1 MRNESN
7 AIEKVWN
14 FDDIRKNSL
23 KGNRGVDRSVT
34 NGISGAT
41 SAERYQATQRV
52 QPTFSSGTFNI
63 SGIIS
68 APLVDKARSLFKRTR
83 AWRAASSFVAE
94 DIGQMGLFRGQ
105 AGYLGQSSSS
115 HPTKSLSSRPPTRR
129 PLPLALSISI
139 MSGNIDMPRL
149 FELP

>member
-1 MRNESN
+1 MNS
-7 AIEKVWN
+7 IKEKNGVN
-14 FDDIRKNSL
+14 FAVGIRIS
-23 KGNRGVDRSVT
+23 RTMSV
-34 NGISGAT
+34 
-41 SAERYQATQRV
+41 EYYQVMQRV
-52 QPTFSSGTFNI
+52 EPAFSSGTFNI

-68 APLVDKARSLFKRTR
+68 VPLVDKARSLFKRTR

-139 MSGNIDMPRL
+139 MSENIGVARL